1 MKNLAS
7 TMFVIISLHWL
18 LGEAGSVMVL
28 SKLWT
33 QMQEFE
39 PRAKTSLISHPINL
53 SQEWRLSFQ
62 FKPNNYTSG
71 WANLLQVTI
80 GGKKEKYGDRT
91 PAIFFHKDRGML
103 VASAVN
109 GKSSFQ
115 PQNGTEYWN
124 LPEIGKWTWVE
135 VGQKKVEMTNK
146 INFYMSI
153 EHVEVFSVLNTQ
165 PMSFSDVQVF
175 LSNPWHLTQPGRVR
189 NFLLEPRTKDYSG
202 GAIFCPSIGE
212 TTSTTSTSFATST
225 TTTSGIMT
233 ENNSTDGN
241 HFGIFSNPDCS

>member
-1 MKNLAS
+1 MGTQLNTSQRVVQQTIRNKKYSEPFRKLHVSMKNLAS

-109 GKSSFQ
+109 ENQAS
-115 PQNGTEYWN
+115 N
-124 LPEIGKWTWVE
+124 LKM
-135 VGQKKVEMTNK
+135 GQ
-146 INFYMSI
+146 
-153 EHVEVFSVLNTQ
+153 
-165 PMSFSDVQVF
+165 
-175 LSNPWHLTQPGRVR
+175 
-189 NFLLEPRTKDYSG
+189 
-202 GAIFCPSIGE
+202 
-212 TTSTTSTSFATST
+212 ST
-225 TTTSGIMT
+225 
-233 ENNSTDGN
+233 
-241 HFGIFSNPDCS
+241 GIFQKLASGHGWKWGRKKWK